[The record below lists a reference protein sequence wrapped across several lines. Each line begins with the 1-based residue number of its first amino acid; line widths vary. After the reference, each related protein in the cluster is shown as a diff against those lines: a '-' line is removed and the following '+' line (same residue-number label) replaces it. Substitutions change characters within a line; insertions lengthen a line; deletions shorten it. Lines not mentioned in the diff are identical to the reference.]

1 MALSQLEP
9 IGPGRIDV
17 AFCKHGQ
24 ALWHAA
30 GNKDRLDPNYL
41 LPIEIPK
48 QEQTV
53 EQSYETLLGYS
64 QVHNR
69 KWQASQSEP

>member
-1 MALSQLEP
+1 MEP

-48 QEQTV
+48 HEQTT
-53 EQSYETLLGYS
+53 EEMHQSFLDFS
-64 QVHNR
+64 QAHNS
-69 KWQASQSEP
+69 KQWPPSQSEP